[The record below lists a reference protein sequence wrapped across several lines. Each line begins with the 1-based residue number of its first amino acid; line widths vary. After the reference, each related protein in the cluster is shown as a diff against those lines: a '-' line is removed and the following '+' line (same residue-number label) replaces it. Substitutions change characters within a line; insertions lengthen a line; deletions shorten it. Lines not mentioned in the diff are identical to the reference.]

1 MVSQANLGN
10 TNKLIR
16 GEIEK
21 SMYNI
26 CMQLQVAER
35 EVAETD
41 IQIFYIIK
49 NSECPVKGMGNQ
61 SHYGFGTLYWGKKSY
76 IDGCLAQT
84 YLPYDQ
90 IYLQYK
96 VVRRR
101 PIIVLYIFSRNN
113 YSLYIARW
121 RSQYL
126 VRLII

>member
-61 SHYGFGTLYWGKKSY
+61 SHYGFGTLY
-76 IDGCLAQT
+76 
-84 YLPYDQ
+84 
-90 IYLQYK
+90 
-96 VVRRR
+96 
-101 PIIVLYIFSRNN
+101 
-113 YSLYIARW
+113 
-121 RSQYL
+121 
-126 VRLII
+126 